1 MSDQSTD
8 KLQEQDLTKESL
20 KKDEFNI
27 ISFDDKGKQSVFT
40 FFGIEFLAPKGLK
53 NPIFVYALFIFVNL
67 FLFIMLKKQLT

>member
-1 MSDQSTD
+1 MSEQSSD
-8 KLQEQDLTKESL
+8 KSQDQDLSTQPS

-27 ISFDDKGKQSVFT
+27 VSFDDKGKQSVFT

-53 NPIFVYALFIFVNL
+53 YPVLVYALFVFVNL